1 MNAASAA
8 AGGRLGHIL
17 RSGAFAVTS
26 EIVPPRSADAE
37 AVTRHARALVGS
49 VDAVNVTDN
58 PTANAHMSAVAG
70 AAFVATAGIEP
81 TLQITCRDRNRLAIT
96 SELLGGWALGARN
109 VLCLTGDPMHIGD
122 EPDAGTVNDLSVNGL
137 VAAIRRLRD
146 EGVTTSGAEIDDP
159 PRYLIGV
166 AEMPLAD
173 PYDPSRLDRKLDAGA
188 DLIWTQI
195 AYDVEALSAWADSA
209 RARGVFE
216 RASVLIGVAP
226 LRTPNGARFMNERL
240 PGVRVPTAMVEALEA
255 AGEDSHRVGLDLTV
269 EVVRQVERIDG
280 VSGVHLLGM
289 GHDDS
294 VREVVARAGLFP
306 RPTGA
311 SSGDASRAAT
321 GSRASH

>member
-1 MNAASAA
+1 MSADTA
-8 AGGRLGHIL
+8 AGGRLGRLL
-17 RSGAFAVTS
+17 RSGTFAVTG
-26 EIVPPRSADAE
+26 EIVPPRSADGE
-37 AVTRHARALVGS
+37 AVTGHARALVGS

-58 PTANAHMSAVAG
+58 PTSSAHMSAVAG
-70 AAFVATAGIEP
+70 AAFVARAGIEP

-96 SELLGGWALGARN
+96 SELLGAWALGARN

-122 EPDAGTVNDLSVNGL
+122 EPDAGTVNDVSVL
-137 VAAIRRLRD
+137 EVVAALRRLRD

-159 PRYLIGV
+159 PRYLVGV

-173 PYDPSRLDRKLDAGA
+173 PYDPARLDRKLDAGA

-195 AYDVEALSAWADSA
+195 AYDVEALSAWADGA

-240 PGVRVPTAMVEALEA
+240 PGVHVPHAMVEALEA

-269 EVVRQVERIDG
+269 EVVRSVGKIDG
-280 VSGVHLLGM
+280 MGGVHLLGM

-294 VREVVARAGLFP
+294 VRAVVERAGLFP

-311 SSGDASRAAT
+311 L
-321 GSRASH
+321 